1 MDCCDDYY
9 ESTSPLLIR
18 LNRFPKRMSYLA
30 DDKKLF
36 NGMVD
41 YDMDKSLSVVC
52 NSSESIVNFVH
63 NYSDYLLISC
73 KDNRTFSF
81 CQKYYL
87 FKVSHDLKCKR
98 FSRMSCTVSL
108 ISTQSRCPKALH
120 QYHVDLYSDV
130 VSFEQLIL

>member
-18 LNRFPKRMSYLA
+18 LNRFPKRMNYLG

-41 YDMDKSLSVVC
+41 YDLDNNLSVVC
-52 NSSESIVNFVH
+52 NSAESIVNFVH

-87 FKVSHDLKCKR
+87 FKISHDLKCTR
-98 FSRMSCTVSL
+98 FSRMPCRVLL
-108 ISTQSRCPKALH
+108 ISMNLDVPKPFTNITLTFT
-120 QYHVDLYSDV
+120 VT
-130 VSFEQLIL
+130 